1 MQDFKNYDVEIRN
14 KIRKLRKQKGL
25 SQEKLA
31 ELLDSSREHINRMES
46 GKDNI
51 SLLFFIKLASFFE
64 ISLDEL
70 AGFKNKK

>member
-1 MQDFKNYDVEIRN
+1 MQDIKNYDAQIRLNIRN
-14 KIRKLRKQKGL
+14 LRKQRGL

-51 SLLFFIKLASFFE
+51 SLLFFIKLASVFE

-70 AGFKNKK
+70 AGFKIKK

>member
-1 MQDFKNYDVEIRN
+1 MQDQKNYDLKIRN
-14 KIRKLRKQKGL
+14 RIRMFRKQKGL

-31 ELLDSSREHINRMES
+31 ELVDSSREHINRMES

-51 SLLFFIKLASFFE
+51 SLSYFIKLAEVFE

-70 AGFKNKK
+70 AGFRQE